1 MTDDLIGKAF
11 GLQTMPKVKIDV
23 PDVNDDFK
31 HARENLLSIISNCQT
46 AIDALM
52 EIAEQSQSARY
63 YEALATHFK
72 IMNEASKSLMD
83 LQKSVRDIYA
93 HEGKSPVKQTNN
105 LFVGSSAELLQLI
118 KSKEK

>member
-1 MTDDLIGKAF
+1 MSDDLIGKAF

-23 PDVNDDFK
+23 PDVNDDFQ
-31 HARENLLSIISNCQT
+31 HAREKLLKIIESCQT

-72 IMNEASKSLMD
+72 VMNDATRSLMD
-83 LQKSVRDIYA
+83 LQKSVRDIYS

-105 LFVGSSAELLQLI
+105 LFVGSSAELLELI
-118 KSKEK
+118 RSKQ